1 VRNQTT
7 PLTKKVKITMKVIVV
22 ALLISSFLSLKTQ
35 AAPEL
40 LDSVSVI
47 VDQGVVLESQISE
60 LITVVKRNA
69 VLNNQT
75 LPSDRVLRTQAI
87 EKLILDNLQ
96 MQMADRMGIQI
107 SDPQLEQTIGNI
119 AQAENMNVSQFREK
133 IASEGVAFNTYREEI
148 RKEIILGEVRRANVR
163 RRVYVTPQEVNNLVK
178 LIDEQGD
185 QQAEY
190 NLGHILIE
198 FAPEPSDT
206 DIEQAKTRADKVIEL
221 LNSGS
226 DFSRIATASSGGSR
240 ALDGGDMG
248 WMNINS
254 MPTLFAEAVQ
264 NKYKDDLIGPIR
276 SGAGFHILKVKDLRG
291 IEKVEIEEINARHIL
306 IAPSIILSDEKAVEI
321 LKGFREQLLA
331 GEADF
336 SELAKEHSA
345 DPGSALKGGE
355 LGWAEPSK
363 YVADFRDALANLE
376 IDEISQPVKTQ
387 YGWHLMQ
394 LLEKRVGDAT
404 EKRKEEKAYNLLFQ
418 RKFAEESDVWLRE
431 IRASAYIEV
440 FEQQGE

>member
-1 VRNQTT
+1 
-7 PLTKKVKITMKVIVV
+7 MKVIVV
-22 ALLISSFLSLKTQ
+22 ALLISSFLSYKTE

-47 VDQGVVLESQISE
+47 VDQGVVLESQITE

-69 VLNNQT
+69 VLNNQS

-96 MQMADRMGIQI
+96 TQMAERMGIQI
-107 SDPQLEQTIGNI
+107 SDPQLEQTILNI
-119 AQAENMNVSQFREK
+119 AQGENMSIAQFREK
-133 IASEGVAFNTYREEI
+133 VAQEGVSYDTYREEI
-148 RKEIILGEVRRANVR
+148 RKELILGEVRRANVR
-163 RRVYVTPQEVNNLVK
+163 RRVYITEQEINNLVT

-185 QQAEY
+185 EQAEY

-198 FAPEPSDT
+198 FPPEPTDE
-206 DIEQAKTRADKVIEL
+206 DIEQAKTRADRVIEL
-221 LNSGS
+221 LNKGS
-226 DFSRIATASSGGSR
+226 DFSKIATASSGG
-240 ALDGGDMG
+240 ALALEGGDMG

-264 NKYKDDLIGPIR
+264 KKSKDDLIGPIR
-276 SGAGFHILKVKDLRG
+276 SGAGFHILKVKGLRG

-306 IAPSIILSDEKAVEI
+306 IAPSIILSDEKAEKM

-355 LGWAEPSK
+355 LGWSEPSK
-363 YVADFRDALANLE
+363 YVAEFRDALANLK

-404 EKRKEEKAYNLLFQ
+404 EKRKEDKAYQLLFQ

-440 FEQQGE
+440 LTQQGE

>member
-1 VRNQTT
+1 
-7 PLTKKVKITMKVIVV
+7 MKVIVI
-22 ALLISSFLSLKTQ
+22 ALLISSFISLKTQ

-47 VDQGVVLESQISE
+47 VDQGVVLESEIAE

-96 MQMADRMGIQI
+96 RQMADRMGIQV
-107 SDPQLEQTIGNI
+107 SDPQLEQTIVNI
-119 AQAENMNVSQFREK
+119 ARGENMTIAQFREK
-133 IASEGVAFNTYREEI
+133 VAEEGVTFDTYREEI
-148 RKEIILGEVRRANVR
+148 RKELILGEVRRANVR
-163 RRVYVTPQEVNNLVK
+163 RRVYITEQEINNLVK

-198 FAPEPSDT
+198 FPPEPTDA
-206 DIEQAKTRADKVIEL
+206 DIEQAKSRADKVIEL

-226 DFSRIATASSGGSR
+226 DFSRIATASSGGPR
-240 ALDGGDMG
+240 ALEGGDMG

-264 NKYKDDLIGPIR
+264 NKTKNDLIGPMR

-306 IAPSIILSDEKAVEI
+306 IAPSIILSDEKAVKM
-321 LKGFREQLLA
+321 LNGFREQLLA

-336 SELAKEHSA
+336 AELAKEHSA

-394 LLEKRVGDAT
+394 LIDKRVGDAT
-404 EKRKEEKAYNLLFQ
+404 EKRKEDKAYQLLFQ

-431 IRASAYIEV
+431 IRASAYIELL
-440 FEQQGE
+440 EQQGE

>member
-1 VRNQTT
+1 
-7 PLTKKVKITMKVIVV
+7 MKVLVV
-22 ALLISSFLSLKTQ
+22 ALLISSFLSYKTE

-47 VDQGVVLESQISE
+47 VDQGVVLESQITE

-69 VLNNQT
+69 VLNNQS

-96 MQMADRMGIQI
+96 TQMAERMGIQI
-107 SDPQLEQTIGNI
+107 SDPQLEQTILNI
-119 AQAENMNVSQFREK
+119 AQGENMSIAQFREK
-133 IASEGVAFNTYREEI
+133 VAQEGVSYDTYREEI
-148 RKEIILGEVRRANVR
+148 RKELILGEVRRANVR
-163 RRVYVTPQEVNNLVK
+163 RRVYITEQEINNLVT

-185 QQAEY
+185 EQAEY

-198 FAPEPSDT
+198 FPPEPTDE
-206 DIEQAKTRADKVIEL
+206 DIEQAKTRADRVIEL
-221 LNSGS
+221 LNKGS
-226 DFSRIATASSGGSR
+226 DFSKIATASSGG
-240 ALDGGDMG
+240 ALALEGGDMG

-264 NKYKDDLIGPIR
+264 KKSKDDLIGPIR
-276 SGAGFHILKVKDLRG
+276 SGAGFHILKVKGLRG

-306 IAPSIILSDEKAVEI
+306 IAPSIILSDEKAEKM

-355 LGWAEPSK
+355 LGWSEPSK
-363 YVADFRDALANLE
+363 YVAEFRDALANLK

-404 EKRKEEKAYNLLFQ
+404 EKRKEDKAYQLLFQ

-440 FEQQGE
+440 LTQQGE